1 MKMEN
6 DILKDVQVILSA
18 QGEEL
23 DKIRDV
29 LEGEQTFIESEALKN
44 LADEKGVQ
52 LFRNTTLSD
61 DKDIDFITDTTQL
74 MMELMA
80 EGAPEIRELSNELK
94 KIRGKVAPDLSR
106 EKLKIDS

>member
-29 LEGEQTFIESEALKN
+29 LEGEQTFMESEALKS

-52 LFRNTTLSD
+52 LFRNTLRDGQNIDYVT
-61 DKDIDFITDTTQL
+61 DKTHL

-80 EGAPEIRELSNELK
+80 KGAPEIRELSSDLK
-94 KIRGKVAPDLSR
+94 KLLKEVKFNSSQ
-106 EKLKIDS
+106 EKLKIDG

>member
-29 LEGEQTFIESEALKN
+29 IEGEQTFMESETLKY
-44 LADEKGVQ
+44 LADEKGLQ
-52 LFRNTTLSD
+52 LFRNTLSD
-61 DKDIDFITDTTQL
+61 GKDVDYITDKTHL

-80 EGAPEIRELSNELK
+80 
-94 KIRGKVAPDLSR
+94 
-106 EKLKIDS
+106 